1 MMMFINVHGSWRY
14 ADGHF
19 VKRTIKGIVKT
30 FFRDNSGEEYPEHWT
45 RETLSEQEKAEFV
58 AQWNES
64 HQARCK
70 AQIAIHPEDKDVLG
84 YKPMSFGEIIELYK
98 NRR

>member
-1 MMMFINVHGSWRY
+1 MMMFVNVHGSWRY

-19 VKRTIKGIVKT
+19 VQRPNKGIVKT
-30 FFRDNSGEEYPEHWT
+30 FFRDNSSGEEFPEHWT
-45 RETLSEQEKAEFV
+45 RKTLSEQEKAEFV

-70 AQIAIHPEDKDVLG
+70 AQIAIHPEDKDVLVG
-84 YKPMSFGEIIELYK
+84 YKPMSFDEII
-98 NRR
+98 NTRR